1 MAMEKPNRLLGSPL
15 VLRTTFSVSR
25 LKAQH
30 VETKTASSG
39 SPGTILT
46 SVASDQV
53 QKGNKNS
60 GASLRTA
67 ECPGL
72 SAGGRT
78 VDHFGAAAPPSGLP
92 VGTPRYHTSD
102 LTGGAG
108 YYCCLFKLSRGLQ
121 KISGFRLETFIWS
134 RGSPKKIYSLNTQ
147 YGSILPLYISI

>member
-1 MAMEKPNRLLGSPL
+1 MAMEKPNRLSGSPL

-46 SVASDQV
+46 SVVSDQV
-53 QKGNKNS
+53 QNKRNKNS
-60 GASLRTA
+60 GASLGAA

-72 SAGGRT
+72 SAGGRA

-102 LTGGAG
+102 VTGGAG
-108 YYCCLFKLSRGLQ
+108 YYCCLFKLSGGLL
-121 KISGFRLETFIWS
+121 KISGFSLETFI
-134 RGSPKKIYSLNTQ
+134 
-147 YGSILPLYISI
+147 